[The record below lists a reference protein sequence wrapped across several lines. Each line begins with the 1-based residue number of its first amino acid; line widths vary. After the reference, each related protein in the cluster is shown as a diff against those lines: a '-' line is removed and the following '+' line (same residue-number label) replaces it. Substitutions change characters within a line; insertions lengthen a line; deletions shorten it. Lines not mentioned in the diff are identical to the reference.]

1 MHGRGRLIGMSSQG
15 DPSGMVVYPKL
26 PVPSNRSSEP
36 KVKGVRPDSGYSKPK
51 IAIAVALVAA
61 IGGLV
66 GYLLAPD
73 KADEVAAA
81 KKEATAANTAAK
93 VEKDRADGVAKR
105 VEVLE
110 KDKASLEQQLSDMTA
125 KAGEME
131 KKAQQ
136 ANETAQKKLKNAID
150 DSTGSVSQEGEEIHL
165 KLVDKVL
172 FAVGDDQLTDKGK
185 AVLDKV
191 GKALKSIPDKQIWVQ
206 GHTDDSPIVLPP
218 PPKKDP
224 KKKKG
229 KQAEPAEPAFR
240 FASNWELSAARAL
253 QVVHYLQDKVKIEPA
268 KLAALAFGEYRPVSK
283 SNKAA
288 NRRIEIVLYPH
299 KAVIER
305 DKKK

>member
-1 MHGRGRLIGMSSQG
+1 MSGQG

-26 PVPSNRSSEP
+26 PVPTNQPNEP
-36 KVKGVRPDSGYSKPK
+36 KVKGFNSDGGYSKPK
-51 IAIAVALVAA
+51 IAIAIVLVAA
-61 IGGLV
+61 IGAALGFLF
-66 GYLLAPD
+66 APD
-73 KADEVAAA
+73 KAKELSAA
-81 KKEATAANTAAK
+81 KKEAAAQQTAAK
-93 VEKDRADGVAKR
+93 VEKDRADGIAKQID
-105 VEVLE
+105 VLT
-110 KDKASLEQQLSDMTA
+110 KDKAELEKQLSEMTA

-136 ANETAQKKLKNAID
+136 ANDTAQKKLKNAID
-150 DSTGSVSQEGEEIHL
+150 ESTGSVSQEGEEIHL

-172 FAVGDDQLTDKGK
+172 FAVGEDQLTDKGK

-191 GKALKSIPDKQIWVQ
+191 AKALKEIPDKQIWVQ
-206 GHTDDSPIVLPP
+206 GHTDDSPIVVPP

-224 KKKKG
+224 KKKG
-229 KQAEPAEPAFR
+229 KQPEAPPVR

-253 QVVHYLQDKVKIEPA
+253 QVVHYLQDHAKIDPS

-283 SNKAA
+283 ANKAA

-299 KAVIER
+299 RAVIER

>member
-1 MHGRGRLIGMSSQG
+1 MGMSSQG
-15 DPSGMVVYPKL
+15 EPSGMVVYPKL
-26 PVPSNRSSEP
+26 PVPSNRPSEP
-36 KVKGVRPDSGYSKPK
+36 KVKGVTPNSGYSKPK

-81 KKEATAANTAAK
+81 KKEATAAQTAAK
-93 VEKDRADGVAKR
+93 VEKDRADGVTKQ
-105 VEVLE
+105 VDVLKKDKEGLE
-110 KDKASLEQQLSDMTA
+110 KQLSDMTA

-131 KKAQQ
+131 KKVQQ

-150 DSTGSVSQEGEEIHL
+150 ESTGSVSQEGEEIHL

-191 GKALKSIPDKQIWVQ
+191 AKALKDIPDKQIWVQ
-206 GHTDDSPIVLPP
+206 GHTDDSPIIQPP

-224 KKKKG
+224 KKKG
-229 KQAEPAEPAFR
+229 KQPEPAAPAIR
-240 FASNWELSAARAL
+240 FASNWELSSARAL
-253 QVVHYLQDKVKIEPA
+253 QVVHYLQDHGKIDPS
-268 KLAALAFGEYRPVSK
+268 KLAALAFGQYRPVSK
-283 SNKAA
+283 GNKAA

-305 DKKK
+305 GKKK